1 MYSIQKIGMIPGH
14 LNSFKFHVEEGLNLF
29 DLIAN
34 FFEAIICLRN
44 WSINNQLI
52 TN

>member
-14 LNSFKFHVEEGLNLF
+14 LNSFKCHVEEGLNLF